1 MIIQN
6 RLFKKG
12 DCIVEI
18 KSRIT
23 DSRIQ
28 AENIFIEMTYG
39 EYSEIAKKIIENNPL
54 QRRRVKSS
62 NTVYSLLKHD
72 LKTGCLMPPMVLALT
87 NGNDNMYSAMSDNEL
102 IEYIVENKERLIILD
117 GLQRTH
123 TLKDVEM
130 ELENLNEKEAI
141 SAFYSNKLRIELY
154 LGINKFGILY
164 RMLTLNT
171 GQTPMS
177 VRHQIEMLYQD
188 YLQGE
193 IEGIT
198 ILREVDENN
207 NNELGTYNFKSVIEG
222 FNSYLERDPL
232 PMDRFD
238 VLNNIK
244 SLEKLS
250 IEDQKYDL
258 FTNYLKTFDSFIRK
272 TVDYTSDWQLDS
284 EYEEEMKLSS
294 KAFAVSALKL
304 FNKSQG
310 FTGFGA
316 AIGKLRDLD
325 LIHGFEDI
333 NLIIPNLISD
343 GNEEDWIVD
352 FITNLDEIKRKSK
365 KIGNSQREY
374 FYWFFRA
381 LFNKDSDSYLN
392 LSQAV
397 EDGFKKYRR
406 ESE

>member
-1 MIIQN
+1 M
-6 RLFKKG
+6 
-12 DCIVEI
+12 EI

-23 DSRIQ
+23 DSRIN

-39 EYSEIAKKIIENNPL
+39 EYLKMAKEIIENNPL

-62 NTVYSLLKHD
+62 NTVYSLLKND

-87 NGNDNMYSAMSDNEL
+87 NGSSSGYSTMEDHEL
-102 IEYIVENKERLIILD
+102 TKYIEGNKERLIILD

-123 TLKDVEM
+123 TLKGVEV
-130 ELENLNEKEAI
+130 ELDISSSKEELDK
-141 SAFYSNKLRIELY
+141 FYSNKLRIELY

-188 YLQGE
+188 YLQGV

-198 ILREVDENN
+198 ILREVDEDN

-250 IEDQKYDL
+250 IEDQKHDL
-258 FTNYLKTFDSFIRK
+258 FNEYLKTFDSFIRK
-272 TVDYTSDWQLDS
+272 TIDYTENWQLESD
-284 EYEEEMKLSS
+284 YEEEMKLNS

-304 FNKSQG
+304 FNKSQA

-316 AIGKLRDLD
+316 ALGKLRDLD
-325 LIHGFEDI
+325 LIQGFEEI
-333 NLIIPNLISD
+333 NLVLPNLISD
-343 GNEEDWIVD
+343 GDKEDWIVD
-352 FITNLDEIKRKSK
+352 FITNLDEVKKKSK
-365 KIGNSQREY
+365 KLVILNVSIFIGSLE
-374 FYWFFRA
+374 
-381 LFNKDSDSYLN
+381 LYLIKI
-392 LSQAV
+392 QIHT
-397 EDGFKKYRR
+397 
-406 ESE
+406 

>member
-1 MIIQN
+1 M
-6 RLFKKG
+6 
-12 DCIVEI
+12 EI
-18 KSRIT
+18 KSRIN
-23 DSRIQ
+23 DSRIK
-28 AENIFIEMTYG
+28 AENIFIEMSYE
-39 EYSEIAKKIIENNPL
+39 EYLKIAKKIIENNPL

-72 LKTGCLMPPMVLALT
+72 LKTGCLMPPMVLGLT
-87 NGNDNMYSAMSDNEL
+87 NGRDNDYSNISDEDL
-102 IEYIVENKERLIILD
+102 ITYVLENKERLIILD

-123 TLKDVEM
+123 TLKDIEM
-130 ELENLNEKEAI
+130 EYENKNDKEGMD
-141 SAFYSNKLRIELY
+141 AFYSNKLRIELY

-188 YLQGE
+188 YLTHD
-193 IEGIT
+193 IEGIK
-198 ILREVDENN
+198 IFREVDENT
-207 NNELGTYNFKSVIEG
+207 NNELGKYNFKSVIEG

-250 IEDQKYDL
+250 IEDQKKDL
-258 FTNYLKTFDSFIRK
+258 FTEFMKTFNFFIQK
-272 TVDYTSDWQLDS
+272 TVDFSDNWQLDF

-294 KAFAVSALKL
+294 RAFASSALKL
-304 FNKSQG
+304 FNKSQA

-316 AIGKLRDLD
+316 AMGKLRDFD
-325 LIHGFEDI
+325 LVNGFEEI
-333 NLIIPNLISD
+333 NDMIPNLTSD
-343 GNEEDWIVD
+343 EGKEDWIID
-352 FITNLDEIKRKSK
+352 FITNLDDIKRKSK

-381 LFNKDSDSYLN
+381 LFNKESDAYLN
-392 LSQAV
+392 LSKAV
-397 EDGFKKYRR
+397 EDGYKKYRR

>member
-1 MIIQN
+1 M
-6 RLFKKG
+6 
-12 DCIVEI
+12 EI

-23 DSRIQ
+23 DSRIS
-28 AENIFIEMTYG
+28 AENIFIEMTYE
-39 EYSEIAKKIIENNPL
+39 EYLKIASKIIENNPL

-62 NTVYSLLKHD
+62 NTVYSLLKND
-72 LKTGCLMPPMVLALT
+72 LKSGCLMPPMVLGLS
-87 NGNDNMYSAMSDNEL
+87 NGRDNEYATMSDDEL
-102 IEYIVENKERLIILD
+102 IKYINDNKERLIILD

-123 TLKDVEM
+123 TLKDVEI
-130 ELENLNEKEAI
+130 EYESTDSKEAI
-141 SAFYSNKLRIELY
+141 NAFYSNKLRLELY

-177 VRHQIEMLYQD
+177 IRHQIEMLYQD
-188 YLQGE
+188 YLQFD
-193 IEGIT
+193 IEGIK

-238 VLNNIK
+238 VLNNVK

-250 IEDQKYDL
+250 IEDQKQDL
-258 FTNYLKTFDSFIRK
+258 FMQYLITFNLFIK
-272 TVDYTSDWQLDS
+272 HVVDYSADWQLDT

-294 KAFAVSALKL
+294 RAFAVSALKL
-304 FNKSQG
+304 FNKSQA

-325 LIHGFEDI
+325 LISGFEEV
-333 NLIIPNLISD
+333 NKIIPNLTSD
-343 GNEEDWIVD
+343 ENQEDWIID
-352 FITNLDEIKRKSK
+352 FIINLDEIKRKSK

-381 LFNKDSDSYLN
+381 LFNKDSDAYLN

-397 EDGFKKYRR
+397 EDGYKKYRR

>member
-1 MIIQN
+1 M
-6 RLFKKG
+6 
-12 DCIVEI
+12 EI
-18 KSRIT
+18 KSRIN
-23 DSRIQ
+23 DSRIK
-28 AENIFIEMTYG
+28 AENIFIEMSYE
-39 EYSEIAKKIIENNPL
+39 EYLKIAKKIIENNPL

-72 LKTGCLMPPMVLALT
+72 LKTGCLMPPMVLGLT
-87 NGNDNMYSAMSDNEL
+87 NGRDNDYSNISDEDL
-102 IEYIVENKERLIILD
+102 ITYVLENKERLIILD

-123 TLKDVEM
+123 TLKDIEM
-130 ELENLNEKEAI
+130 EYENKNDKEGMD
-141 SAFYSNKLRIELY
+141 AFYSNKLRIELY

-188 YLQGE
+188 YLTHD
-193 IEGIT
+193 IEGIK
-198 ILREVDENN
+198 IFREVDENN
-207 NNELGTYNFKSVIEG
+207 NNELGKYNFKSVIEG

-250 IEDQKYDL
+250 MEDQKKDL
-258 FTNYLKTFDSFIRK
+258 FTEFMKTFNFFIQK
-272 TVDYTSDWQLDS
+272 TVDFSDNWQLDF

-294 KAFAVSALKL
+294 RAFASSALKL
-304 FNKSQG
+304 FNKSQA

-316 AIGKLRDLD
+316 AMGKLRDFD
-325 LIHGFEDI
+325 LVNGFEEI
-333 NLIIPNLISD
+333 NDMIPNLTSD
-343 GNEEDWIVD
+343 EGKEDWIID
-352 FITNLDEIKRKSK
+352 FITNLDDIKRKSK

-381 LFNKDSDSYLN
+381 LFNKESDAYLN
-392 LSQAV
+392 LSKAV
-397 EDGFKKYRR
+397 EDGYKKYRR

>member
-1 MIIQN
+1 M
-6 RLFKKG
+6 
-12 DCIVEI
+12 EI

-23 DSRIQ
+23 DSRIN
-28 AENIFIEMTYG
+28 AENVFIELTYG
-39 EYSEIAKKIIENNPL
+39 EYLEMAKKIIENNPL

-62 NTVYSLLKHD
+62 NTVYSLLKTD

-87 NGNDNMYSAMSDNEL
+87 NGSSSGYSTMEDHEL
-102 IEYIVENKERLIILD
+102 TNYIEKNKESLIILD

-123 TLKDVEM
+123 TLKSVED
-130 ELENLNEKEAI
+130 ELTISSSNEELDR
-141 SAFYSNKLRIELY
+141 FYSNKLRIELY

-198 ILREVDENN
+198 ILREVDEDN

-250 IEDQKYDL
+250 IEDHKHDL
-258 FTNYLKTFDSFIRK
+258 FNEYLKTFDSFIRT
-272 TVDYTSDWQLDS
+272 TVDYTGNWQLESD
-284 EYEEEMKLSS
+284 YEDEMKLSS

-304 FNKSQG
+304 FNKSQA

-316 AIGKLRDLD
+316 ALGKLRDLD
-325 LIHGFEDI
+325 LIQGFEEISRVLPD
-333 NLIIPNLISD
+333 LISD
-343 GNEEDWIVD
+343 GEKEDWIVD
-352 FITNLDEIKRKSK
+352 FITNLDEVKKKSK

-392 LSQAV
+392 LSQAA
-397 EDGFKKYRR
+397 EDGYKKYRR

>member
-1 MIIQN
+1 M
-6 RLFKKG
+6 
-12 DCIVEI
+12 EI

-23 DSRIQ
+23 DSRIK
-28 AENIFIEMTYG
+28 AENIFIEMTYK
-39 EYSEIAKKIIENNPL
+39 EYLNIAQKIIENNPL

-62 NTVYSLLKHD
+62 NTVYSLLKND
-72 LKTGCLMPPMVLALT
+72 LKSGCLMPPMVLGLT
-87 NGNDNMYSAMSDNEL
+87 NGKDKDYSTISDDEL
-102 IEYIVENKERLIILD
+102 VEYVNENKERLIILD

-123 TLKDVEM
+123 TLKDIEM
-130 ELENLNEKEAI
+130 EFKSTENTEGLSE
-141 SAFYSNKLRIELY
+141 FYSNKLRIELY

-177 VRHQIEMLYQD
+177 IRHQIEMLYQD
-188 YLQGE
+188 YLMHD
-193 IEGIT
+193 IEGIK
-198 ILREVDENN
+198 ILKEVDENN
-207 NNELGTYNFKSVIEG
+207 NNELETYNFKSVIEG

-250 IEDQKYDL
+250 IEDQKQDL
-258 FTNYLKTFDSFIRK
+258 FTEYLKTFDLFIK
-272 TVDYTSDWQLDS
+272 QTVNYSDNWQLDA
-284 EYEEEMKLSS
+284 EYEEEMKLNSR
-294 KAFAVSALKL
+294 AFAISALKL
-304 FNKSQG
+304 FNKSQA

-316 AIGKLRDLD
+316 AIGKLKDLG
-325 LIHGFEDI
+325 LVKGFEEI
-333 NLIIPNLISD
+333 NNMIPNLTSD
-343 GNEEDWIVD
+343 ESKEDWLID
-352 FITNLDEIKRKSK
+352 FITNLDDIKRKSK

-381 LFNKDSDSYLN
+381 LFNKESDAYLN

-397 EDGFKKYRR
+397 EDGYKKYRR